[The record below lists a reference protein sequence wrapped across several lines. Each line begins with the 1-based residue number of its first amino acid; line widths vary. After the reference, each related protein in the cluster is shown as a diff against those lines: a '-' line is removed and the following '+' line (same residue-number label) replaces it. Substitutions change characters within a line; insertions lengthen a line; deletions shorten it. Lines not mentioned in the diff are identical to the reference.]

1 MREESREKNTRGRE
15 EKTNGH
21 RKDRQG
27 KKASKVT
34 RYRATGPHNMPEA

>member
-27 KKASKVT
+27 KKSLEGNKIQGHRASQH
-34 RYRATGPHNMPEA
+34 A